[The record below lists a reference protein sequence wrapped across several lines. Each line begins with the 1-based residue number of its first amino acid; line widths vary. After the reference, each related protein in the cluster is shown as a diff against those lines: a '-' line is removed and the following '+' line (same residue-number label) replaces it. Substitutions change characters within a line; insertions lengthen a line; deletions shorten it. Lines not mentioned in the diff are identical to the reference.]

1 MEYTCEDT
9 NVALQRRLQ
18 EDMDTC
24 AFTHFGILESAGVVR
39 PVEPP
44 PAVAVARTAR
54 PTVACQEPQQGRML
68 LFGVLAC
75 AVVAALVLARAK
87 PA

>member
-44 PAVAVARTAR
+44 PVARTAR
-54 PTVACQEPQQGRML
+54 PAVTCQEPEQGRML

-75 AVVAALVLARAK
+75 AVVAALVLARSKA
-87 PA
+87 A

>member
-39 PVEPP
+39 PIEPP
-44 PAVAVARTAR
+44 PVARTAR
-54 PTVACQEPQQGRML
+54 PTVACQEPQQNRMVL
-68 LFGVLAC
+68 LGVLAC
-75 AVVAALVLARAK
+75 AVLAALLLARSKA
-87 PA
+87 A